1 MNISEFSL
9 RRPVFAIVLN
19 LVILLFGIIG
29 FKFLGVREYPM
40 IDPPFINVR
49 TSYPGANA
57 EIIESQITEPLEK
70 AINAV
75 PGIRNITSSS
85 SQASSNISIEFE
97 LGYDL
102 EEAAN
107 DVRDKVSQA
116 SRSLP
121 ADLDAPPVVSKSDG
135 FGDAILGMTVQSNIR
150 DQLQLTEFCDN
161 VLIERLQTIPGV
173 SSIQIWGEKRYAMR
187 IWLHPDKMNAF
198 GITARDIQTALQ
210 RESVE
215 IPSGKVAGNSIELS
229 IRTFGRL
236 NTEEEFSN
244 VIIRSND

>member
-70 AINAV
+70 TINAV

-85 SQASSNISIEFE
+85 SQA
-97 LGYDL
+97 L
-102 EEAAN
+102 
-107 DVRDKVSQA
+107 
-116 SRSLP
+116 SL
-121 ADLDAPPVVSKSDG
+121 
-135 FGDAILGMTVQSNIR
+135 IHI
-150 DQLQLTEFCDN
+150 
-161 VLIERLQTIPGV
+161 
-173 SSIQIWGEKRYAMR
+173 
-187 IWLHPDKMNAF
+187 
-198 GITARDIQTALQ
+198 
-210 RESVE
+210 
-215 IPSGKVAGNSIELS
+215 
-229 IRTFGRL
+229 
-236 NTEEEFSN
+236 
-244 VIIRSND
+244 